1 MPLCPACWT
10 IVLSTRDLTCASAVE
25 AWVLTS
31 PPGKAHG
38 GVCFRKQL
46 FLILSTIFA
55 MGLIKYLLYKLDS
68 WSSHQEGR
76 DRFGFLLEKINCIVH
91 GVTKSWTQ
99 LSDFH
104 FHFQYKKAFLLS
116 LKVKLQN
123 HSSGREMLGMIF
135 VSLTLPRKRGRQT
148 KHEWADLKAKLKN
161 LGQNSW
167 SRSIIVRK
175 N

>member
-1 MPLCPACWT
+1 M
-10 IVLSTRDLTCASAVE
+10 E
-25 AWVLTS
+25 ARVLTTG

-46 FLILSTIFA
+46 FLILSTIFT

-76 DRFGFLLEKINCIVH
+76 DSFGFLLEKINCIVH
-91 GVTKSWTQ
+91 GVTKSWTR
-99 LSDFH
+99 LSKFH
-104 FHFQYKKAFLLS
+104 FHYKKVFLLS
-116 LKVKLQN
+116 LKVKLEN

-135 VSLTLPRKRGRQT
+135 VFLTPPIERGRRI

-161 LGQNSW
+161 LGQNSQ
-167 SRSIIVRK
+167 SRRIIVRK
-175 N
+175 S